1 MLIIK
6 NYMTQKKKKKA
17 DPGLSTAIPMLRF
30 TADTPEQ
37 IGQLIADPPRLQ
49 DGRTTKVRVGGS
61 I

>member
-1 MLIIK
+1 
-6 NYMTQKKKKKA
+6 
-17 DPGLSTAIPMLRF
+17 MLRF

-37 IGQLIADPPRLQ
+37 IRQLIADPPSLQ